1 MFPAFNYGDFAS
13 QYRLTCLVSR
23 KAFKILPRQIA
34 NTTTIAESITLPI
47 MIKKLILALIFTA
60 SSFHAIAQSTTNIQ
74 APAKSAYGEDSEGT
88 VLRSSTGLCWRSGS
102 WTPENAIP
110 GCDGPLAPPVVSHI
124 APDIVPLEPATTD
137 KQCNFTVTLEDN
149 QTFAFGKTTLRDAA
163 KRRIDRDIL
172 SIFAQCEHIKTVT
185 ITGHTDRLGSA
196 HANQQLSKRRADT
209 VAEYLKSNGVN
220 VKIITIGAGSNAPV
234 KYCKVGNRTKLVNCL
249 APNRR
254 VSVIMQAD

>member
-1 MFPAFNYGDFAS
+1 
-13 QYRLTCLVSR
+13 
-23 KAFKILPRQIA
+23 
-34 NTTTIAESITLPI
+34 
-47 MIKKLILALIFTA
+47 MIKKLILTLILTA
-60 SSFHAIAQSTTNIQ
+60 SSFHAMAQSVTNIQ

-124 APDIVPLEPATTD
+124 APHIAPHIVQLEPATTSN
-137 KQCNFTVTLEDN
+137 QCNFSVTLEDD
-149 QTFAFGKTTLRDAA
+149 QTFAFGKTTLREAA

-172 SIFAQCEHIKTVT
+172 SKFAQCAQIKTVT
-185 ITGHTDRLGSA
+185 ITGYTDRLGSA
-196 HANQQLSKRRADT
+196 HANEQLSKQRADA
-209 VAEYLKSNGVN
+209 VAEYLKGSGITA
-220 VKIITIGAGSNAPV
+220 KIITIGAGSTAPI
-234 KYCKVGNRTKLVNCL
+234 KDCKVGNRTKLINCL